1 MGYKAEIRKL
11 ESQIEMQR
19 AQMDMLYGIIKRLV
33 IFKSKKG
40 TKEPWVLE
48 LPEFDALQYQK
59 EYSITT
65 EPTEDNKLIIK
76 VEKRKEETD
85 AVEH

>member
-19 AQMDMLYGIIKRLV
+19 AQMDMLYGTIKRLV
-33 IFKSKKG
+33 IFKAKKG
-40 TKEPWVLE
+40 TKGPWVLE
-48 LPEFDALQYQK
+48 LPEFDALQYQRA
-59 EYSITT
+59 YSITT